1 MTAEISL
8 TIQNGPLAGR
18 EYVFREHRLCIIGR
32 GRDCEIRLPG
42 TDEFAD
48 VARHHCL
55 LEIDPPHLSVRDL
68 GSRAGTLVNGL
79 PVGRPAR
86 RSRRDPGSA
95 LIASVRL
102 RDGDVLH
109 VGPIVFQVHGA
120 VPADSPPVLVD
131 GVGSAVPGQP
141 PVGEGIEEKDGVL
154 FIRRGSRPAP
164 WPDAFGKLALDA
176 RTAADLM
183 TPHVV
188 SIPASA
194 TVIEAEALL
203 RDRGLSAVPVV
214 GEDGQPVGVLSR
226 ADIVAFDCEEHDR
239 PPAAPETPTGPG
251 ASASHVLRI
260 EYVGPAR
267 VQDIMTQVVF
277 AVAPDTP
284 AAKVVE
290 ALLSLRVHR
299 LFVTNPSGS
308 LLGVTSMTDVLRH
321 LHLSEEPLAASGQ
334 DAAYESGSYI

>member
-1 MTAEISL
+1 
-8 TIQNGPLAGR
+8 
-18 EYVFREHRLCIIGR
+18 
-32 GRDCEIRLPG
+32 
-42 TDEFAD
+42 
-48 VARHHCL
+48 L

-68 GSRAGTLVNGL
+68 GSRAGTLVNGN
-79 PVGRPAR
+79 PIGRPAR

-95 LIASVRL
+95 LIASFRL
-102 RDGDVLH
+102 RDGDALQ
-109 VGPIVFQVHGA
+109 VGATVFRVRGA

-131 GVGSAVPGQP
+131 GVSAAAPWHLP
-141 PVGEGIEEKDGVL
+141 AGEGIEEKDGIL
-154 FIRRGSRPAP
+154 CIRRGSRPAT
-164 WPDAFGKLALDA
+164 WPGALAKLALEA

-226 ADIVAFDCEEHDR
+226 ADIVAFDCEENHG
-239 PPAAPETPTGPG
+239 PPASPETPTDPG

-260 EYVGPAR
+260 DYVGPAR

-299 LFVTNPSGS
+299 LFVIDPSGS
-308 LLGVTSMTDVLRH
+308 LLGVISMTDVLRH
-321 LHLSEEPLAASGQ
+321 LHPSEEPLPASGR
-334 DAAYESGSYI
+334 DAAYESGSCI